1 MVIFVTVRNIVEMA
15 LNLLTILIGIIV
27 VISIAAFNNRSLM
40 ERMMYIPYEVKHEK
54 QHQRIFTHMFIH
66 ADWGHLIFNMLSLYF
81 LGNAFL
87 YAPCNYYV
95 GIDCGL
101 IETYGIMKGSIHFM
115 VLFIL
120 GGLFATLIPY
130 IRNQDNPSYRS
141 LGASGAVSA
150 VIFAS
155 IIWNPGMKLMFF
167 FIPVA
172 IPAYIF
178 GPLYL
183 LYEYFADKR
192 GGSGIAHDAHIGGA
206 LFGIFYVIIINFD
219 KAYSFLGYFF
229 K

>member
-1 MVIFVTVRNIVEMA
+1 MA
-15 LNLLTILIGIIV
+15 INLLTILIGIIV
-27 VISIAAFNNRSLM
+27 LISIAAFNNRSLM
-40 ERMMYIPYEVKHEK
+40 ERMMYIPYRVKHDRE
-54 QHQRIFTHMFIH
+54 HVRIFSHVLIH
-66 ADWGHLIFNMLSLYF
+66 ADWAHLIFNMMSLYF

-87 YAPCNYYV
+87 YAPCFYYQ

-101 IETYGIMKGSIHFM
+101 IATYGEVMGSLHFM
-115 VLFIL
+115 ALFIL

-130 IRNQDNPSYRS
+130 VRNQDNPGYRS

-155 IIWNPGMKLMFF
+155 ILWNPGMKLMFF

-192 GGSGIAHDAHIGGA
+192 GGTGIAHDAHLGGA
-206 LFGIFYVIIINFD
+206 LFGIIYVLIINSE
-219 KAYSFLGYFF
+219 KGLSFLSYFF